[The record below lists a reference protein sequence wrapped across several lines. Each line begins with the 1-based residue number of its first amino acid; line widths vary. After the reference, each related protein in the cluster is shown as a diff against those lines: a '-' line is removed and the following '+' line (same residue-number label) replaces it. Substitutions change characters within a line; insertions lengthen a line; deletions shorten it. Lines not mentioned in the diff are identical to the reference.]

1 MVIGN
6 VTCPFSVT
14 CEVGEGGE
22 TLPNFHSVKGSHG
35 WRDAASGPNHD
46 GGGGGVGSREHNT
59 RRGCSFVRSPL
70 PPEERSEG
78 EGEGGGGMLLA
89 SHAAAV

>member
-22 TLPNFHSVKGSHG
+22 TLPNFHSVKGREG
-35 WRDAASGPNHD
+35 GMPRADQITTAAAASDLANITHAAD
-46 GGGGGVGSREHNT
+46 
-59 RRGCSFVRSPL
+59 VRSFAPSL
-70 PPEERSEG
+70 EG
-78 EGEGGGGMLLA
+78 EKRGRGREGGMLLA

>member
-22 TLPNFHSVKGSHG
+22 TLPNFHSVKGREG
-35 WRDAASGPNHD
+35 GRDAASGPNHD
-46 GGGGGVGSREHNT
+46 GGVGSREHNT
-59 RRGCSFVRSPL
+59 RRGCSFVRPFL
-70 PPEERSEG
+70 RSEG
-78 EGEGGGGMLLA
+78 EKERGEA
-89 SHAAAV
+89 CY